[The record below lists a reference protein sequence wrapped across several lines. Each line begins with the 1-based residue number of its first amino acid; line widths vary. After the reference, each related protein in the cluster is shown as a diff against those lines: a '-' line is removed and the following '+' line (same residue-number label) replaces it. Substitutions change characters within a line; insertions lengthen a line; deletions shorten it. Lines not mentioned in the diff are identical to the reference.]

1 MKKDIPRITESD
13 QANKFKGLLRTSI
26 NYEEFAEMTANR
38 YSRSTNLAMSKD
50 WRTFNDYCHLHGH
63 PSLPASEATLLEFIE
78 HTRKEKKYS
87 SVRRYLVT
95 ISLVHY
101 LLDLKDPSSS
111 QKVGLVMNQLKI
123 DSYSKVK
130 QTRPFTAEHL
140 SNLHTILSRSDEKK
154 DIRDL
159 AIYFLLYEC
168 ALKRRDLK
176 SLTAEAIST
185 DNNNYSVT
193 IDDRQ
198 YVLSEDAWISVQ
210 RWLAHVPYSVLFRAI
225 DRHGNISDSTL
236 DDSSIHRV
244 LKRASQLLGLADSL
258 SFSSQ
263 SGRVGAVQEL
273 SREGLKIREIQE
285 FGRWASPAMPLQYSG
300 KTSLSEEQKA
310 FFKTKKNQD

>member
-13 QANKFKGLLRTSI
+13 QANKFKGLLSTSI
-26 NYEEFAEMTANR
+26 SYEEFAEMTANR

-50 WRTFNDYCHLHGH
+50 WRTFNNYCQLHGH

-78 HTRKEKKYS
+78 STRKEKKYS

-95 ISLVHY
+95 VSLVHY
-101 LLDLKDPSSS
+101 LLDLKDPTSSH
-111 QKVGLVMNQLKI
+111 KVGLVMNQLKI

-130 QTRPFTAEHL
+130 QSRPFTAEHL

-176 SLTAEAIST
+176 SLTAEAIITENLS
-185 DNNNYSVT
+185 YIVT
-193 IDDRQ
+193 IEDRQ
-198 YVLSEDAWISVQ
+198 YVLSEHAGVSIQ
-210 RWLAHVPYSVLFRAI
+210 RWLDYVPYSVLFRAI
-225 DRHGNISDSTL
+225 DRHGNISDSAL

-244 LKRASQLLGLADSL
+244 LKRAGQLLELDESL

-310 FFKTKKNQD
+310 LFKTKKNHD